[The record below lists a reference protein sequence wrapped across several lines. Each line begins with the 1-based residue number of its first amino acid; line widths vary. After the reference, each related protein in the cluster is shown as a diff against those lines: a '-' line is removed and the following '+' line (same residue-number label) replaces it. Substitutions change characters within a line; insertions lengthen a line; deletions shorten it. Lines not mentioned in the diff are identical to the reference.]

1 MSTISAGTPAVAES
15 VSAHYN
21 TSKTNRK
28 TDEKREDIAITKSDG
43 STETVK
49 KTKVSGRTVGSPEL
63 TEKAAKYYEELKKKY
78 GNLDFIL
85 VSKDQKEYA
94 KANASRYSNPNK
106 MVVLIDEEKIE
117 RMAEDEK
124 FRSQYESI
132 ISQGANGLTQL
143 KSKLANMGLNVKSCG
158 MNVYDNGATSFFATM
173 DQSFKAQNKTAQ
185 ERLARKKAAK
195 KAEEKKAARK
205 ADLRDFG
212 AGRGTAEEKKQQEKL
227 EAGRAE
233 KKEIREEFFES
244 DEDGEVTFTADS
256 IEDLISQIENAD
268 YLIRKDIRSSFEKQV
283 GQRFDSTI

>member
-15 VSAHYN
+15 IAAHYN
-21 TSKTNRK
+21 TSKTGKR
-28 TDEKREDIAITKSDG
+28 TDEKTEDLAVTKNEG
-43 STETVK
+43 SKDTVK
-49 KTKVSGRTVGSPEL
+49 KTKVNGRTIGSPEL

-94 KANASRYSNPNK
+94 KANASKYSNTSK

-124 FRSQYESI
+124 FRKQYEGI
-132 ISQGANGLTQL
+132 ISQGASGLNQL

-173 DQSFKAQNKTAQ
+173 DQSFKSQNKIAQ
-185 ERLARKKAAK
+185 ERLAKKKAAK
-195 KAEEKKAARK
+195 KAEEKKAAK
-205 ADLRDFG
+205 K
-212 AGRGTAEEKKQQEKL
+212 AEEKKLQEKL
-227 EAGRAE
+227 EEGRTE
-233 KKEIREEFFES
+233 RKEIREEFYES
-244 DEDGEVTFTADS
+244 DGEGEVTFTADT

-268 YLIRKDIRSSFEKQV
+268 YLVRRDIRSSFERQV
-283 GQRFDSTI
+283 GQKFDSVI

>member
-205 ADLRDFG
+205 A
-212 AGRGTAEEKKQQEKL
+212 EEKKQQEKL

-244 DEDGEVTFTADS
+244 DEEGEVIFTADS

-268 YLIRKDIRSSFEKQV
+268 YLIRRDIRSSYERQV

>member
-15 VSAHYN
+15 VAAHYS
-21 TSKTNRK
+21 TSKTNRRS
-28 TDEKREDIAITKSDG
+28 DEKKEDIAITKQDNS
-43 STETVK
+43 SETVK
-49 KTKVSGRTVGSPEL
+49 KTKVNGRTIGSPEL

-94 KANASRYSNPNK
+94 KANASKYSNTSK

-124 FRSQYESI
+124 FRKQYEGI
-132 ISQGANGLTQL
+132 ISQGASGLNQL

-185 ERLARKKAAK
+185 ERLAKKKAAK

-205 ADLRDFG
+205 A
-212 AGRGTAEEKKQQEKL
+212 EEKKLQEKL
-227 EAGRAE
+227 EEGRTE
-233 KKEIREEFFES
+233 RREIREEFYEN
-244 DEDGEVTFTADS
+244 DGEGEVTFTADT

-268 YLIRKDIRSSFEKQV
+268 YLIRRDIRSSFERQV
-283 GQRFDSTI
+283 GQKFDSAI

>member
-185 ERLARKKAAK
+185 ERLARKKAAI
-195 KAEEKKAARK
+195 KAEEKKAARRRNSRRSWRP
-205 ADLRDFG
+205 D
-212 AGRGTAEEKKQQEKL
+212 GR
-227 EAGRAE
+227 
-233 KKEIREEFFES
+233 
-244 DEDGEVTFTADS
+244 
-256 IEDLISQIENAD
+256 
-268 YLIRKDIRSSFEKQV
+268 RKRRSGKNSSRVMKMAK
-283 GQRFDSTI
+283 

>member
-15 VSAHYN
+15 AAAYYN
-21 TSKTNRK
+21 TSKTSKK
-28 TDEKREDIAITKSDG
+28 TDEKTEDIAITKNEESKD
-43 STETVK
+43 TAK
-49 KTKVSGRTVGSPEL
+49 KIKVSGRTVGSPEL

-94 KANASRYSNPNK
+94 KANASKYSNPNK

-124 FRSQYESI
+124 FRKQYEGI

-143 KSKLANMGLNVKSCG
+143 KNKLANMGLNVKSCG

-185 ERLARKKAAK
+185 ERLAKKKAAKKTEEKKAAK
-195 KAEEKKAARK
+195 KAEQ
-205 ADLRDFG
+205 
-212 AGRGTAEEKKQQEKL
+212 KKQQEKL
-227 EAGRAE
+227 EASRAE
-233 KKEIREEFFES
+233 KKEIREEFYES
-244 DEDGEVTFTADS
+244 DDDNEVTFTADS
-256 IEDLISQIENAD
+256 IEDLISQIEKAD
-268 YLIRKDIRSSFEKQV
+268 NLYRRDILSNYERQV
-283 GQRFDSTI
+283 GRKFDSIV

>member
-173 DQSFKAQNKTAQ
+173 DQSFKVQNKTAQ

-205 ADLRDFG
+205 
-212 AGRGTAEEKKQQEKL
+212 AEEKKQQEKL

-268 YLIRKDIRSSFEKQV
+268 YLIRKDIRSSFERQV

>member
-205 ADLRDFG
+205 A
-212 AGRGTAEEKKQQEKL
+212 EEKKQQEKL

-268 YLIRKDIRSSFEKQV
+268 YLIRKDIRSSFERQV

>member
-15 VSAHYN
+15 VSAYYN
-21 TSKTNRK
+21 TSKTNK
-28 TDEKREDIAITKSDG
+28 KSDEKKEDIVITKQDS
-43 STETVK
+43 SSENVK
-49 KTKVSGRTVGSPEL
+49 KTKVSGRTIGSPEL

-94 KANASRYSNPNK
+94 KANASKYSNTNK

-124 FRSQYESI
+124 FRKQYEGI
-132 ISQGANGLTQL
+132 ISQGVNGLNQL

-158 MNVYDNGATSFFATM
+158 MNVYDNGASSFFATM

-185 ERLARKKAAK
+185 QRLAKKKAAK
-195 KAEEKKAARK
+195 KAEEKKAAK
-205 ADLRDFG
+205 K
-212 AGRGTAEEKKQQEKL
+212 AEEKKQQEKL
-227 EAGRAE
+227 EEGRAE
-233 KKEIREEFFES
+233 RREIREEFYEN
-244 DEDGEVTFTADS
+244 DEEGEVTFTADT

-268 YLIRKDIRSSFEKQV
+268 YLIRRDIRSSFERQV
-283 GQRFDSTI
+283 GQKFDSAI

>member
-15 VSAHYN
+15 VSAYYN
-21 TSKTNRK
+21 KSKTNKR
-28 TDEKREDIAITKSDG
+28 TDEQTEDIAITKSDD
-43 STETVK
+43 SAETVK
-49 KTKVSGRTVGSPEL
+49 KTKVNGRTVGSPEL
-63 TEKAAKYYEELKKKY
+63 TEEAAKYYEQLKKKY

-94 KANASRYSNPNK
+94 KANASKYSNPNK

-205 ADLRDFG
+205 A
-212 AGRGTAEEKKQQEKL
+212 EEKKQQEKL

-268 YLIRKDIRSSFEKQV
+268 YLIRKDIRSSFERQV

>member
-15 VSAHYN
+15 IAAHYN
-21 TSKTNRK
+21 TSKTGKR
-28 TDEKREDIAITKSDG
+28 TDEKTEDLAVTKNEG
-43 STETVK
+43 SKDTVK
-49 KTKVSGRTVGSPEL
+49 KTKVNGRTIGSPEL

-94 KANASRYSNPNK
+94 KANASKYSNTSK

-124 FRSQYESI
+124 FRKQYEGI
-132 ISQGANGLTQL
+132 ISQGASGLNQL

-173 DQSFKAQNKTAQ
+173 DQSFKSQNKTAQ
-185 ERLARKKAAK
+185 ERLAKKKAAK
-195 KAEEKKAARK
+195 KAEEKKAAK
-205 ADLRDFG
+205 K
-212 AGRGTAEEKKQQEKL
+212 AEEKKLQEKL
-227 EAGRAE
+227 EEGRTE
-233 KKEIREEFFES
+233 RKEIREEFYES
-244 DEDGEVTFTADS
+244 DEEGEVTFTADT

-268 YLIRKDIRSSFEKQV
+268 YLVRRDIRSSFERQV
-283 GQRFDSTI
+283 GQKFDSAI